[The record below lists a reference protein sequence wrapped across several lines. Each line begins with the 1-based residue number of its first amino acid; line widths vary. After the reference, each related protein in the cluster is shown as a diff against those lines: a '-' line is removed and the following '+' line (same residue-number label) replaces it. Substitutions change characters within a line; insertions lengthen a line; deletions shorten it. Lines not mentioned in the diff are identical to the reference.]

1 MASNPTDP
9 DTGSQA
15 DAAAPADDLA
25 AAEARIADLE
35 KELAEA
41 RERAD
46 RYHSNWQR
54 SAADFQNWK
63 RRTDQEKTELGRT
76 AEGGMAL
83 QLLSVIDDF
92 ERAFVS
98 LPPDLRSLTWIE
110 GVYLIGSKLFGMLQA
125 RGLSPIEAQ
134 GQEFDPHLHEAV
146 LREEGA
152 EGSDSLVVVQELQR
166 GYRFHERVIRP
177 TMVKVGPP
185 PSTPAS
191 DPDEAA
197 TVPGEVADAV
207 DSDDIPESSGESGQ
221 PVAS

>member
-1 MASNPTDP
+1 MASSPTDP
-9 DTGSQA
+9 DAGSQA
-15 DAAAPADDLA
+15 GAVAPADDLA
-25 AAEARIADLE
+25 AAQAKVTELE

-92 ERAFVS
+92 ERAFVA

-110 GVYLIGSKLFGMLQA
+110 GVYMIGSKLFGMLQA
-125 RGLSPIEAQ
+125 RGLSPIDAQ

-146 LREEGA
+146 LREDGA

-177 TMVKVGPP
+177 TMVKVGLP
-185 PSTPAS
+185 PSTPDAES
-191 DPDEAA
+191 DDAV
-197 TVPGEVADAV
+197 TVPSEVADAV
-207 DSDDIPESSGESGQ
+207 DSGDDVKSSG
-221 PVAS
+221 ASE